1 MLLSEV
7 DREVQSVYNLNVR
20 ASTVDLPTRVS
31 CVDIT
36 IIVVDANDNNPEFE
50 SSAYSVSIAENIEP
64 SATILKVVATDKDAS
79 NNAMLSYHFGPDA
92 DNIGNIFQLDPVNG
106 WLSTLITLDRE
117 ETAFYNFS
125 VIAFDHGEPR
135 RVATSWININ
145 LRDYNDNPP
154 VFQSQH
160 YNGEVSEDAP
170 IGTIVVRLMVED
182 KDKEK
187 SNIDFYIIDGDL
199 QGQFQI
205 MGPGKLVIQ
214 KPLDREVISDYQ
226 LTILA
231 TDGKFTSK
239 TWVSIVVSDVNDNPP
254 ICLKVNQFYCLM

>member
-7 DREVQSVYNLNVR
+7 DREIQSVYNLNVR
-20 ASTVDLPTRVS
+20 ASTVDLPIRVS

-36 IIVVDANDNNPEFE
+36 IIVVDANDNDPEFE
-50 SSAYSVSIAENIEP
+50 SSVYSVSIAENIEP
-64 SATILKVVATDKDAS
+64 SATILKVVATDKDS
-79 NNAMLSYHFGPDA
+79 SKLSYHFGPDA

-125 VIAFDHGEPR
+125 VIAFDNGEPR

-154 VFQSQH
+154 VFESQH

-170 IGTIVVRLMVED
+170 IGTIVVRLMVKD

-205 MGPGKLVIQ
+205 MGQGKLVIK

-254 ICLKVNQFYCLM
+254 ICLKVSFFL